1 MNLTNIHTFARNGG
15 VAAAL
20 VVSACGGPSVPSSP
34 LIDTQWEVVSMAE
47 SGQVYTPPPGS
58 DVPTLLFTPE
68 VVQDGVRR
76 RLNGSGGCNLL
87 AGSYLTA
94 ATDSLGV
101 AALARTRK
109 RCPPEVM
116 GFETRL
122 TRLLVDVTR
131 FRINGSTLTMDHETG
146 EITFRRKTATEGAG
160 EG

>member
-1 MNLTNIHTFARNGG
+1 MDLTCTQKFAPKVGTA
-15 VAAAL
+15 VAL
-20 VVSACGGPSVPSSP
+20 VVAACAGPSAPPSP

-47 SGQVYTPPPGS
+47 VGQVYAPPPGS
-58 DVPTLLFTPE
+58 DIPTLLFTSE

-109 RCPPEVM
+109 RCPPEIM
-116 GFETRL
+116 EFETRL

-131 FRINGSTLTMDHETG
+131 FRINGSTLTMDHESG
-146 EITFRRKTATEGAG
+146 EITFRRKAATEG
-160 EG
+160 